1 MTVGERAPR
10 IGACRPAE
18 GRSLLAGPAEGAD
31 PAAPPGLPPPGPP
44 DEPVAVRDLVARL
57 RASYPTVDAVTV
69 EAAVKAAYDSFHR
82 ARIRAYIPI
91 LAERRSRRALDAAC
105 RAAPDEATD
114 GGAATGPG
122 PAKGW

>member
-1 MTVGERAPR
+1 MTVGERAPG

-18 GRSLLAGPAEGAD
+18 GRSRPAGQAEGTD
-31 PAAPPGLPPPGPP
+31 PVAPPELPRPGPP
-44 DEPVAVRDLVARL
+44 DEPVALRDLVARL
-57 RASYPTVDAVTV
+57 EAAYPTVDAVTV
-69 EAAVKAAYDSFHR
+69 EAAVRAAYDSFHR

-105 RAAPDEATD
+105 RAAHDEATGD
-114 GGAATGPG
+114 GGAIAPG